1 MGRGTVRLGA
11 LLVVALSLLIVG
23 VGITTADGSGTTT
36 AATMVVAE
44 GKHQPD
50 ATAEDVTVEIE
61 TAEDTTAA
69 NTSGAVA
76 ATPAKTDTISVE
88 QEYRLTPDQPG
99 RVDIQWAFTIP
110 DSVNE
115 ISTQLPSDATNPRR
129 NGFRKTDDGYVW
141 QRSAQSTR
149 TPTLTYTTAV
159 NQTDS
164 DVSGPIGADGR
175 YLFVDAGDW
184 ALIEREPGPRFSFRG
199 RGDEP
204 AVEWT
209 NTTAGEGVIGQSMV
223 YLGPYEEYTRSAHDQ
238 RFRLIVPEAA
248 TLTPDRDDVFDTVV
262 DAAGSLRVG
271 ARDRQVLM
279 FAAPETIPWGVR
291 GLQSGDRN
299 FYAVADEPVDDPNN
313 VWIHEYV
320 HTRQSF
326 QTTNETRWVTEAS
339 AEYYAGLLTLEQG
352 RIEFDD
358 FRKYLSRGNYRRFST
373 VVLSDPTTWTGTGA
387 NYYTGA
393 LVTAELDR
401 QLRLTTN
408 RSKTFQGV
416 FRRFNRQSTAV
427 SQSGFLDDVTAVGGT
442 SLRRSAQQYT
452 DTSEKPSLWSQETHQ
467 AAFEP
472 LPAWF
477 TYALPLSGGDDL
489 RVRGPYRNRTLG
501 SEPLVT
507 SETLVADI
515 NVTNVGGTEG
525 TYNQSVT
532 LDEETIATLTGTLRG
547 GTSTTRTVAQVFDT
561 AGSFR
566 LATGEQSNTITVREP
581 ATAAVTELTANR
593 TQVTGS
599 GAVRLTATVENSADR
614 PARANLTIR
623 QNGTAVLD
631 RQVRLDTGESRRIS
645 TTVSVAPEQRY
656 LFTAAN
662 QSVSVLVTS
671 ATASPPATGTTTAG
685 AAETVGTSGNG
696 FGIVSLVAA
705 LVVIVL
711 GRVYRKR

>member
-23 VGITTADGSGTTT
+23 VGITTADSGGMPTET
-36 AATMVVAE
+36 AMVVADGE
-44 GKHQPD
+44 YRPAATVEN
-50 ATAEDVTVEIE
+50 ATAG
-61 TAEDTTAA
+61 

-76 ATPAKTDTISVE
+76 TTPAQTSPISVE

-99 RVDIQWAFTIP
+99 RIDIQWEFTIP
-110 DSVNE
+110 DNVNE
-115 ISTQLPSDATNPRR
+115 ISTRLPSDATNPRR
-129 NGFRKTDDGYVW
+129 NGFRRTDDGYVW
-141 QRSAQSTR
+141 QRSEQSTR
-149 TPTLTYTTAV
+149 TPTLTYTAAV

-175 YLFVDAGDW
+175 YLFVDVGDW

-209 NTTAGEGVIGQSMV
+209 NTTAGEGVTGQSMV
-223 YLGPYEEYTRSAHDQ
+223 YLGPYEESTRSAHDQ
-238 RFRLIVPEAA
+238 RFRLVVPETA
-248 TLTPDRDDVFDTVV
+248 TLSPDREDVFDSVV

-320 HTRQSF
+320 HTRQDF
-326 QTTNETRWVTEAS
+326 QTTSETKWVTEAS

-358 FRKYLSRGNYRRFST
+358 FRKYLSRGNYRRFSN

-408 RSKTFQGV
+408 RSRTFQNV
-416 FRRFNRQSTAV
+416 FRRFNRQSTAI
-427 SQSGFLDDVTAVGGT
+427 SQSSLLDDVSAVGGA
-442 SLRRSAQQYT
+442 SPRRLVRQYT
-452 DTSEKPSLWSQETHQ
+452 DTSEKPSLWSQAAHQ

-477 TYALPLSGGDDL
+477 TYALPLAGGDNL

-501 SEPLVT
+501 AEPLVT

-525 TYNQSVT
+525 AYNQSVT
-532 LDEETIATLTGTLRG
+532 LDGETIATLTGTLRG
-547 GTSTTRTVAQVFDT
+547 GTSTTRTVEQVFDT
-561 AGSFR
+561 PGSFR
-566 LATGEQSNTITVREP
+566 FAMGEQSNTITVREP
-581 ATAAVTELTANR
+581 ATVTVTGLTANR
-593 TQVTGS
+593 TRVAGS
-599 GAVRLTATVENSADR
+599 GAVRLTATVQNSADR
-614 PARANLTIR
+614 PARENLTIR

-645 TTVSVAPEQRY
+645 TTVSVTPERRY
-656 LFTAAN
+656 QFTAAN
-662 QSVSVLVTS
+662 QSISVLVTS
-671 ATASPPATGTTTAG
+671 ATTETTPSGTT
-685 AAETVGTSGNG
+685 ETVGTSGDG
-696 FGIVSLVAA
+696 FDVVSLVAA
-705 LVVIVL
+705 LVVVVL
-711 GRVYRKR
+711 GRVYQKR